1 MSGRSGKLVLILFV
15 RGFFFI
21 DAQLQSLEQRARC
34 LNHSQGQHL
43 AYVRSE
49 ERYKC
54 FFNVSVCA
62 LLRIGLKR
70 DKAALTAR
78 YAASHG
84 ADLEEEDEDE
94 AFEEALSNVVEE
106 NMPSQSQ
113 RVAERKRA
121 AALRAEER
129 QRRADVAAEAT
140 AADDSRQKPN
150 QVIPPAL
157 RK

>member
-1 MSGRSGKLVLILFV
+1 MDI
-15 RGFFFI
+15 
-21 DAQLQSLEQRARC
+21 
-34 LNHSQGQHL
+34 
-43 AYVRSE
+43 
-49 ERYKC
+49 
-54 FFNVSVCA
+54 
-62 LLRIGLKR
+62 KR

-94 AFEEALSNVVEE
+94 AFEEALTNVVEE

-113 RVAERKRA
+113 KVGERQRA
-121 AALRAEER
+121 AVLRAEER
-129 QRRADVAAEAT
+129 QRRADAAAEAT